1 MTRSKSP
8 FPGWDPYLQ
17 RFWRDVHQSLIV
29 YTRDLLRSQ
38 LPSDLRARIEE
49 RVVLEAT
56 DWPDAARVYVPDV
69 AVVERSATFPGS
81 ASSAVADTIVAE
93 PLKLSLQAEP
103 LTEGYLEILD
113 MSSGGRV
120 ITTIEFLSPTNKTS
134 GPGLIAF
141 QKKQQECLKGRVSLV
156 EIDLIRGGEHNLVV
170 PEGFIP
176 PKHRLSPRACVTLA
190 WEPSEVSYYP
200 ISIRQRLPAIHI
212 PLRQTDP
219 PATLDI
225 QAVFDLA
232 YANGDYGADI
242 DYRAAPEVKLTPEEA
257 QWADAHLRDQGLR

>member
-29 YTRDLLRSQ
+29 YTRDLLRGQ

-81 ASSAVADTIVAE
+81 ASSAVAGAIVAE
-93 PLKLSLQAEP
+93 PLKLSIQAEP
-103 LTEGYLEILD
+103 LTEGFIEIRD
-113 MSSGGRV
+113 VSSGGRV
-120 ITTIEFLSPTNKTS
+120 ITTIGFLSPTNKT
-134 GPGLIAF
+134 PGQGLTAY
-141 QKKQQECLKGRVSLV
+141 QKKQQDCLKAQVSQV
-156 EIDLIRGGEHNLVV
+156 EIDLVRGGEHNLAMPEDVV
-170 PEGFIP
+170 PFSRRLP
-176 PKHRLSPRACVTLA
+176 PRVCVTVA
-190 WEPSEVSYYP
+190 WQPSEFLYYP
-200 ISIRQRLPAIHI
+200 ISLRQRLPAIHI

-242 DYRAAPEVKLTPEEA
+242 YYRADPEVKLTLEEA
-257 QWADAHLRDQGLR
+257 QWADAHLRDQRLR